1 MQLPTLN
8 TILASSI
15 TASSVE
21 TGGDVTSNGGA
32 SITSRGIVWS
42 TSSNPSVLDNASVS
56 GTGTGSFTF
65 NITGLSANTNYYI
78 RAYATNRVGTS
89 YGNEISFTTQ
99 AIPTL
104 TIGNQ
109 AHGGLVAYILESGDV
124 GYDENVQHGL
134 IAAPVDQG
142 YAPWGCYGTSISGAD
157 GTEIGTGEQNTA
169 DILAECSETNI
180 AAYLCDTLT
189 LGGYSDWFLPAKDEL
204 NLLYVNLHKKG
215 LGGFVNDLGYSSST
229 ENDNFNAW
237 GQDFINGYQ
246 DDFNKYNLFSVRA
259 VRAF

>member
-1 MQLPTLN
+1 MKKILLGFIAIGLLAFVGCRKDDYTNSQLRFENGETPLD
-8 TILASSI
+8 LYQSGVPVDSI
-15 TASSVE
+15 
-21 TGGDVTSNGGA
+21 
-32 SITSRGIVWS
+32 
-42 TSSNPSVLDNASVS
+42 
-56 GTGTGSFTF
+56 
-65 NITGLSANTNYYI
+65 
-78 RAYATNRVGTS
+78 
-89 YGNEISFTTQ
+89 
-99 AIPTL
+99 
-104 TIGNQ
+104 IGKVYQ
-109 AHGGLVAYILESGDV
+109 GGLIAYLDTLDGT
-124 GYDENVQHGL
+124 GL
-134 IAAPVDQG
+134 IAAPTDQEN
-142 YAPWGCYGTSISGAD
+142 ALWGCYPTLIAGAD
-157 GTEIGTGEQNTA
+157 ELMIGYGEQNTA
-169 DILAECSETNI
+169 DILAGCKKTNT